1 MKGFPQ
7 ATPREHNAGTFSLT
21 LTCGTRPSAACG
33 DLNLAANHINGVAEI
48 AEEDGKKGVAKGVQ
62 GGAGRFQVVR
72 ALRRAGVLKLSGG
85 EVDRLSAPGGRLADD
100 LVAVVLDRVHLAI
113 HHDARGLPV
122 FVDVDVSVGLRNDH
136 FRLAFAFEVSKEVRV
151 TGVVFHGDDDL
162 AIVLESTLGG
172 CARRK
177 VDERGRKVERES
189 NRKGSRL
196 HVCLGGTS
204 TVIPQI

>member
-1 MKGFPQ
+1 M
-7 ATPREHNAGTFSLT
+7 R
-21 LTCGTRPSAACG
+21 
-33 DLNLAANHINGVAEI
+33 
-48 AEEDGKKGVAKGVQ
+48 GVAKVVQ
-62 GGAGRFQVVR
+62 GGAGIFQAVHAV
-72 ALRRAGVLKLSGG
+72 RRAGVLQLSGG
-85 EVDRLSAPGGRLADD
+85 EVDRLSAPGSRLADD
-100 LVAVVLDRVHLAI
+100 LVAVILDRVLHAI
-113 HHDARGLPV
+113 HHDARGFPV
-122 FVDVDVSVGLRNDH
+122 LVDVDMCVGVRDYQFH
-136 FRLAFAFEVSKEVRV
+136 LASPFEVSKQVRV